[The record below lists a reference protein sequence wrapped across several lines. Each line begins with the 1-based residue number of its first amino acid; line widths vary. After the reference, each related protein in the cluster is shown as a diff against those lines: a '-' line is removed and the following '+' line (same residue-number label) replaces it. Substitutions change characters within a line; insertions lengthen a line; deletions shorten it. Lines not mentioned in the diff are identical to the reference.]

1 MWQFIKDFHFYR
13 PAEKRAIVLL
23 FTLIVATIGAT
34 IAYEH
39 YFRPEKPSVDEAE
52 LQAFADSIQYHD
64 SVARERRAYYNSRQ
78 TIQTS
83 SNKPSRTYDKPRQ
96 TREKPEPKQRDTVRS
111 LLLDTLPRYEKIE
124 KYEAGTLVDFNKADT
139 TELKKI
145 PGIGS
150 VIARMIVNYRNQLGG
165 FYEVGQLQ
173 EINLDAEQL
182 DSWFVVDEADI
193 RKIPVNKSSVDR
205 LRKHP
210 YINFYQAKALVE
222 HRRKHGD
229 LQNLKPFVLYE
240 EFTEEELER
249 ISHYLSFNNE

>member
-13 PAEKRAIVLL
+13 PSEKRAILL
-23 FTLIVATIGAT
+23 LITLIVATIGAT

-39 YFRPEKPSVDEAE
+39 YFRPANPSVDEAG
-52 LQAFADSIQYHD
+52 LQAFADSIQHRD
-64 SVARERRAYYNSRQ
+64 SVARARRDYYNSRQ
-78 TIQTS
+78 TTQAS
-83 SNKPSRTYDKPRQ
+83 SNRPSRTYDKPRQ
-96 TREKPEPKQRDTVRS
+96 PREKAEPKQRDTIRS
-111 LLLDTLPRYEKIE
+111 LLLDTLQHYEKIE
-124 KYEAGTLVDFNKADT
+124 KYEAGTLVDFNRADT
-139 TELKKI
+139 TALKKI

-150 VIARMIVNYRNQLGG
+150 AIARMIVNYRNQLGG
-165 FYEVGQLQ
+165 FYEVEQLR

-182 DSWFVVDEADI
+182 QSWFVVDEAAI

-229 LQNLKPFVLYE
+229 LESLKPFVLYE
-240 EFTEEELER
+240 EFTEEDLER
-249 ISHYLSFNNE
+249 ISHYLSFDR